1 MFRKVPQAGIGITK
15 HGVPAD
21 RPMGEVPSAPPT
33 PVGIPILP
41 ANSVAFIGE
50 VVADLPRAPPSRLT
64 AEPATLT
71 GGLLAVPPPLAA
83 PTAPAALTGK
93 LRCTT
98 PTPGSTPGLSTACA
112 DGDKPPPTPPPG
124 GMKGRGTT
132 GRGRGRA
139 VVASAGIGKTTRSPL
154 GSAPIDA
161 PPADVSER
169 SDTRRDL
176 FKADNSALYGFMVR
190 FELVAFLD
198 TFM

>member
-41 ANSVAFIGE
+41 GNSVAFIGE

-71 GGLLAVPPPLAA
+71 GGLLAVAPPLAA

-98 PTPGSTPGLSTACA
+98 PTGKLRCSFVARFFVQASPWDGWVELTFPSTHSDFYFA
-112 DGDKPPPTPPPG
+112 
-124 GMKGRGTT
+124 GTRLLLGT
-132 GRGRGRA
+132 RA
-139 VVASAGIGKTTRSPL
+139 YFHDFLVMWSRPF
-154 GSAPIDA
+154 
-161 PPADVSER
+161 
-169 SDTRRDL
+169 RR
-176 FKADNSALYGFMVR
+176 
-190 FELVAFLD
+190 
-198 TFM
+198 